1 MGLDWM
7 LDAHRAKPGCEKPY
21 RRIIEKLHALEHDR
35 SIDLEQSEVMRRDL
49 EAALKQVAISPFEV
63 IGAPQ
68 VGIDAEATEW
78 FRINLYLPAQVR
90 VADEKTRPVPR
101 DPSNPRWDDRNDDY
115 INYWDRPFDALEQ
128 AEHGKYVVELAKER
142 EGLAPITGILCSLLD
157 FRGKSVALAVVI
169 NETLRNEAYDDH
181 DADACLDYADRLASA
196 VDDYKAAHPDLE
208 TRREEAEYGG
218 LVGAAGDIADIEAA
232 VKWLRYW
239 GSRGFGFSGWY

>member
-7 LDAHRAKPGCEKPY
+7 LDAHKAKPGCEKQY
-21 RRIIEKLHALEHDR
+21 RRIIEKLHALEHDK
-35 SIDLEQSEVMRRDL
+35 SIDLQKSEHLRRDL
-49 EAALKQVAISPFEV
+49 EVALKQVAISPAEV
-63 IGAPQ
+63 MGAPR
-68 VGIDAEATEW
+68 VGVDEEATEW

-115 INYWDRPFDALEQ
+115 INYWDRPFDTLVQ

-157 FRGKSVALAVVI
+157 FRGKAVALAVALD
-169 NETLRNEAYDDH
+169 EGLRNEAYDDH
-181 DADACLDYADRLASA
+181 DADACLDYAERLEAA
-196 VDDYKAAHPDLE
+196 VAEYKAEHPDWA
-208 TRREEAEYGG
+208 TRKEEAEYGG
-218 LVGAAGDIADIEAA
+218 QVSANDDIVDVEAA
-232 VKWLRYW
+232 VRWLRYW